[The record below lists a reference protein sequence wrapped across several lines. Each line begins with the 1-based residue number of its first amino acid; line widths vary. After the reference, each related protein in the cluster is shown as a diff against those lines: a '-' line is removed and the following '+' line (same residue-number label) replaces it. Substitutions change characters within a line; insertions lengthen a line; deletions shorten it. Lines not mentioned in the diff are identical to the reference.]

1 MIEYF
6 GRKLLQQLPAETAH
20 DISIKLLSSPLSY
33 FASYK
38 PIDNPVKLF
47 GLTFPNPIGLAAG
60 FDKNADAVKGLSKL
74 GFGFIEVG
82 TVTPKPQIGNSKP
95 RLFRLTENEAIIN
108 RMGFNNKGVDYLRK
122 QLEKNRPETI
132 IGINIGKNKTTPNES
147 AVDDYV
153 YCFKKIQH
161 LADYITVNISS
172 PNTLDLRQLQETK
185 NLGQLLLTLKQ
196 VQLEWQK
203 KSKKYTPI
211 LVKIAP
217 DQDDTATTVMAKTIK
232 KARMDGIICTNTT
245 IERNNL
251 KKEQHQDE
259 TGGLSGKPLLSRA
272 NRIISLVRKAVGSD
286 FPIIGVGGILTDDDA
301 MSKIACGAN
310 LVQIFTGLIYKGPQL
325 IKDSN
330 LKLKSAIKQDNN
342 Q

>member
-6 GRKLLQQLPAETAH
+6 GRKFLQQLPAETAH
-20 DISIKLLSSPLSY
+20 DISIKLLSSPLSH
-33 FASYK
+33 FATYK
-38 PIDNPVKLF
+38 PVDNPVKLF
-47 GLTFPNPIGLAAG
+47 GLTFPNLIGLAAG

-82 TVTPKPQIGNSKP
+82 TVTPKPQVGNSKP

-108 RMGFNNKGVDYLRK
+108 RMGFNNKGVDYLRER
-122 QLEKNRPETI
+122 LEKNRPNTI
-132 IGINIGKNKTTPNES
+132 IGINIGKNKSTPNEL

-161 LADYITVNISS
+161 LADYITINISS
-172 PNTLDLRQLQETK
+172 PNTIGLRQLQETE
-185 NLGQLLLTLKQ
+185 NLGQLLQALKK

-203 KSKKYTPI
+203 KTKKYTPI

-217 DQDDTATTVMAKTIK
+217 DQDDDATKVMAKTIK
-232 KARMDGIICTNTT
+232 KAGMDGIICTNTT

-251 KKEQHQDE
+251 KKEQHLNE
-259 TGGLSGKPLLSRA
+259 MGGLSGKPLLSRA
-272 NRIISLVRKAVGSD
+272 NRIISLVREALGRD

-330 LKLKSAIKQDNN
+330 LKLKSATKQDNN